1 MSVHQRKET
10 GSWFVRFRDEFGQQ
24 HNKTFGPGPENRR
37 QAEAYDLLI
46 KAKKRARDPLYM
58 PKPDTIYFDELAQLW
73 TDDKKAQGMSERFL
87 KEWAN
92 TLNNHFLGHLSR
104 VPVKELTKE
113 YIVSYVMKRWADRS
127 PTTRNRYLSYL
138 KVMFNWGIE
147 NEYIKANPLAKWKK
161 SKERPRQSI
170 LTREDLV
177 KIREQAEPHIQFAI
191 DLAYNLGVR
200 TGKSELLALQWKH
213 VDWEN
218 GRILVFATK
227 TNKWRSIPIA
237 RDFLEQLREAK
248 KTAQTDF
255 LVEYKGRP
263 IKSLKKGFKSAC
275 DRAGI
280 QKGIHSYDIRHLFC
294 STLLHKVGDPVT
306 VANMMGHSSTKMTLD
321 QYGHVLDGAKRRAIE
336 MLPRLNG

>member
-10 GSWFVRFRDEFGQQ
+10 GAWFVRYRDEFGRQQ
-24 HNKTFGPGPENRR
+24 NKTFGKGVEAKR
-37 QAEAYDLLI
+37 QAESFDFDI
-46 KAKKRARDPLYM
+46 KSRKRARDPLFI
-58 PKPDTIYFDELAQLW
+58 PKADNIYFDDLAQLW
-73 TDDKKAQGMSERFL
+73 IDDKKTQGMSERFL

-92 TLNNHFLGHLSR
+92 TLNKHFLSHLSC
-104 VPVKELTKE
+104 VPVKELTKD
-113 YIVSYVMKRWADRS
+113 YIVGYVMKHWANRS

-147 NEYIKANPLAKWKK
+147 NEHIKVNPLAKWKK
-161 SKERPRQSI
+161 LKERPRQSI
-170 LTREDLV
+170 LTRDDLV
-177 KIREQAEPHIQFAI
+177 KIRAQADPHIKFAI

-227 TNKWRSIPIA
+227 TNKWRSIPIGSE
-237 RDFLEQLREAK
+237 FQEQLRAARKNAE
-248 KTAQTDF
+248 TDF

-263 IKSLKKGFKSAC
+263 IKSFKKGFKSAC
-275 DRAGI
+275 ERAGI
-280 QKGIHSYDIRHLFC
+280 EKGVHSYDIRHLFC

-321 QYGHVLDGAKRRAIE
+321 QYGHVLDGAKKMAIE
-336 MLPRLNG
+336 KLPSLNG